1 MQILTSSYLRNT
13 ALALVLLCGTTTAQ
27 PASAQQI
34 PSPAEAQRLIQQNP
48 ELVRQRL
55 QQSGLSDRE
64 IRAQLGAA
72 GLPTN
77 ALDQFL
83 GTGMV
88 EPGAGAV
95 ATGDIL
101 RAMQILGLEVD
112 ADGLSEVPERTGLQ
126 LRDPFYDVDEDS
138 TALPVFGVSQFRRAT
153 SQFQPLLSGPVPADY
168 RVGPGDRMILVLT
181 GDVQLAHEL
190 EVTRE
195 GFVVIPNVGQ
205 ISVTNLTMDGLR
217 TLLRQRL
224 AQSYSGIQRGTT
236 TFDLTVSQLR
246 TNQIYVIGE
255 VRQPGAYQL
264 ASVATVMNALYAADG
279 PTNLGSLRQ
288 VELRRRNGETVTL
301 DLYDYLLEGD
311 ASQDEILQQGD
322 IVFVPLRERQVSLVG
337 AVGRPALYEP
347 APDEDL
353 IDMLR
358 AAGGFSPEAR
368 RSRITIH
375 RVLEP
380 LERGPGIAERAA
392 VDLALPSSDDPS
404 NPRYVG
410 GVIVPPVGLQHGD
423 SVHVDS
429 VAALEDAYYV
439 TVRGRVQSPGRFP
452 WRAGMTLRD
461 LVELARGP
469 AVGAD
474 LREAE
479 LARLPDERA
488 AGELAEL
495 MRVPLDS
502 SYLDLGDGAEAFQ
515 GPRGVAFPAPGTA
528 PDVELEPF
536 DQVTVLLQ
544 PDFQLQ
550 REVAITGE
558 VPVPGRYT
566 LRSKDDRLAD
576 LVERAGGLLPTAY
589 PVGAQLHRSER
600 DLGRVD
606 VELLTAIVDPA
617 SSDNIVLEPGD
628 SLHIPVYSPTVVV
641 QGAVNSPATILY
653 REGQGLDYYIESAGG
668 FRNDADEGRT
678 AVRYANGRAE
688 LRDKFL
694 FWSSYPTPGPGSI
707 VTVPTENP
715 ANRFDWR
722 GLITDMVAI
731 TGSIATVIIVVT
743 R

>member
-1 MQILTSSYLRNT
+1 MRRLHVRIARPPRGS
-13 ALALVLLCGTTTAQ
+13 ALLVFAALFMLAASARQ
-27 PASAQQI
+27 ASAQQM
-34 PSPAEAQRLIQQNP
+34 PSPAELQQLIQQNP
-48 ELVRQRL
+48 GLVRQQL
-55 QQSGLSDRE
+55 MQSGLSERE

-72 GLPTN
+72 GLPAN

-88 EPGAGAV
+88 EPGAAGASSADV
-95 ATGDIL
+95 L
-101 RAMQILGLEVD
+101 RAMQALGLQID
-112 ADGLSEVPERTGLQ
+112 PDGVTDIPLTTGFQ
-126 LRDPFYDVDEDS
+126 IRDPFYAPEDS
-138 TALPVFGVSQFRRAT
+138 AALPIFGLSQFRRAT
-153 SQFQPLLSGPVPADY
+153 SQFQPLLAGPVPSDY
-168 RVGPGDRMILVLT
+168 RIGPGDRMILVLT

-205 ISVTNLTMDGLR
+205 ISVANLTMDGLR
-217 TLLRQRL
+217 SLLRQRL
-224 AQSYSGIQRGTT
+224 ASSYSGIERGTT

-288 VELRRRNGETVTL
+288 VQLRRRNGETVTL

-337 AVGRPALYEP
+337 AVSRPAIYEP
-347 APDEDL
+347 APDEGL
-353 IDMLR
+353 LDMLR
-358 AAGGFSPEAR
+358 AAGGFAPEAR

-380 LERGPGIAERAA
+380 GERGPGITDRAA

-423 SVHVDS
+423 SVHVDG

-452 WRAGMTLRD
+452 WRPGMTLRD

-479 LARLPDERA
+479 IARLPDDRD

-495 MRVPLDS
+495 MRMPLDS
-502 SYLDLGDGAEAFQ
+502 SYLDIGEGAAFQ
-515 GPRGVAFPAPGTA
+515 GPRGVPFPPPGTA
-528 PDVELEPF
+528 PVVELEPF

-550 REVAITGE
+550 RDVAITGE

-576 LVERAGGLLPTAY
+576 LVARAGGLLPTAY
-589 PVGAQLHRSER
+589 PMGAQLHRAER

-617 SSDNIVLEPGD
+617 SSDNIALEPGD

-641 QGAVNSPATILY
+641 EGAVNSPATVLY

-678 AVRYANGRAE
+678 AVRFANGRAQ

-715 ANRFDWR
+715 DDRFNWR
-722 GLITDMVAI
+722 GLVTDLVAI
-731 TGSIATVIIVVT
+731 TGS
-743 R
+743 